1 MTMPVTLA
9 LQAAALAFALVLTG
23 PTSLQPTE
31 GMPTPVIRTV
41 APAEAQRL
49 HCRLY
54 FGCAPARKVSVE
66 SVGDSHVR

>member
-23 PTSLQPTE
+23 PTSLQSAE
-31 GMPTPVIRTV
+31 GASTPVIRTATRIEV
-41 APAEAQRL
+41 QRL

-54 FGCAPARKVSVE
+54 FGCAPAHKADAE
-66 SVGDSHVR
+66 SARN

>member
-31 GMPTPVIRTV
+31 DRSTPVIRT
-41 APAEAQRL
+41 ATPAEAQRL
-49 HCRLY
+49 HCQLY
-54 FGCAPARKVSVE
+54 FGCAPAQKASTA
-66 SVGDSHVR
+66 SAPD

>member
-1 MTMPVTLA
+1 MSIAFAVTP

-31 GMPTPVIRTV
+31 STSPPVLRT
-41 APAEAQRL
+41 AARAETQHL

-54 FGCAPARKVSVE
+54 FGCAPARASAE
-66 SVGDSHVR
+66 NVRD

>member
-1 MTMPVTLA
+1 MPVTLA

-31 GMPTPVIRTV
+31 DRSTPVTWTA

-54 FGCAPARKVSVE
+54 FGCAPAQKVGAE
-66 SVGDSHVR
+66 SARD

>member
-23 PTSLQPTE
+23 PTYLHPTE
-31 GMPTPVIRTV
+31 ERSTPVIRTA

-54 FGCAPARKVSVE
+54 FGCAPAQKAGTE
-66 SVGDSHVR
+66 STRD

>member
-23 PTSLQPTE
+23 PTSVQSTE
-31 GMPTPVIRTV
+31 GTSTPVIRT
-41 APAEAQRL
+41 AMHAEAQRL

-54 FGCAPARKVSVE
+54 FGCAPAQKASAE
-66 SVGDSHVR
+66 SARN